1 MLATHRAAPTPEAGS
16 GRAEGQQRES
26 EQCEAEA
33 HTLRGAEEQ
42 VPGVLLSFMVVVVRA
57 LFTLWERGGEG

>member
-1 MLATHRAAPTPEAGS
+1 MSEAGS

-26 EQCEAEA
+26 EQCEGAA

-42 VPGVLLSFMVVVVRA
+42 SADVLLSFIVVAVRA